1 MLQSM
6 GVGMFR
12 VSTAT
17 VFLPLA
23 LVGAIAQAEP
33 VVKASFDENVSGHPC
48 KVKLDTQSGR
58 TFAMNLSDH
67 EGWGLTFFVRG
78 TPQLLSPY
86 FNKRGSR
93 DQDRLLSDVDAVRI
107 GQSSFDLDG
116 AEIWEI
122 EWKKVDTKTEV
133 SFDLETEHKV
143 GRALQAMKDDGIQ
156 LGLFADISG
165 TSEAL
170 EEFRICGL
178 KAMGLSEGDSIE
190 TNYREEYRLI
200 FEKSFK
206 AWVTAAGRADGC
218 LVSAP
223 DDAEIRAVA
232 VDAASAFV
240 TGWLAWSERSD
251 YEEDLMN
258 SASLFK
264 LTGLAEARTEG
275 CLMAGT
281 LVSASRAPVDAA
293 IDAALSL
300 DD

>member
-1 MLQSM
+1 
-6 GVGMFR
+6 
-12 VSTAT
+12 
-17 VFLPLA
+17 
-23 LVGAIAQAEP
+23 
-33 VVKASFDENVSGHPC
+33 
-48 KVKLDTQSGR
+48 
-58 TFAMNLSDH
+58 MNLSDYK
-67 EGWGLTFFVRG
+67 GWSLTFFVSG

-86 FNKRGSR
+86 FNKRGLR
-93 DQDRLLSDVDAVRI
+93 DQGRLLADVDAVRI
-107 GQSSFDLDG
+107 GQSSFDLDD
-116 AEIWEI
+116 AEIWAL
-122 EWKKVDTKTEV
+122 EWKEVDTKTDI

-156 LGLFADISG
+156 LSLFADLSA

-178 KAMGLSEGDSIE
+178 NAMGLSESDLIE

-206 AWVTAAGRADGC
+206 AWVIAAGRADGC
-218 LVSAP
+218 LASAP

-240 TGWLAWSERSD
+240 KGWFAWSDRSD

-258 SASLFK
+258 SVPRFK
-264 LTGLAEARTEG
+264 LSGLAEATTEG
-275 CLMAGT
+275 CLMAGS

-293 IDAALSL
+293 IEAALRL